1 LRHNETDG
9 EICAVADPDDDD
21 DNSAANHIEKVGA
34 QRCGEQYPE
43 NPQSSQCKFKKK
55 EKKNG
60 ILLIFLREKR
70 TFTAIVILLSVC
82 TCIVFAVTQL
92 HLV

>member
-1 LRHNETDG
+1 MAIKIIFLLFGRLRHNETDG

-34 QRCGEQYPE
+34 QRCGEHYPE

-55 EKKNG
+55 RKKQFG
-60 ILLIFLREKR
+60 F
-70 TFTAIVILLSVC
+70 C
-82 TCIVFAVTQL
+82 
-92 HLV
+92 